1 MKRFVYL
8 LVAVALLG
16 GVVVA
21 DEDKEEYEDKRYK
34 DRYKK
39 EFKEKKYQEYKKAM
53 TLKEGLQPLYKKE
66 CGSCH
71 MAYQL
76 EFLPKRSWQKM
87 MEMKSLEDHFGVD
100 ATLDEEDRKKI
111 LAFLEA
117 NAGDSK
123 RVYGEF
129 REFIESIKP
138 NSTPLRI
145 SQTPYFKK
153 EHRKIDKKWIKQKEV
168 KTIANCTACH
178 RKAESGNYEEDSLII
193 PNYGRWDD

>member
-1 MKRFVYL
+1 MKRLIYL
-8 LVAVALLG
+8 LKTITLLG
-16 GVVVA
+16 GVLVA
-21 DEDKEEYEDKRYK
+21 DEDKKEYEDK
-34 DRYKK
+34 
-39 EFKEKKYQEYKKAM
+39 EYKKRHK
-53 TLKEGLQPLYKKE
+53 TSQKVLKKELEPLYKKE

-71 MAYQL
+71 MAYQP

-87 MEMKSLEDHFGVD
+87 MKEKSLEDHFGVD
-100 ATLDEEDRKKI
+100 ATLDEEDRKNI

-153 EHRKIDKKWIKQKEV
+153 EHRKINKKWIKQKEV

-178 RKAESGNYEEDSLII
+178 RKAERRDYDEDSLII